1 MSVRRVIQGAQ
12 VPIKIWTDDMDSAS
26 LDQLREIA
34 SLPLIHHHVAAMPDV
49 HFGKGA
55 TVGSVIPTD
64 RAIIPAAVGVDIGC
78 GMTATR
84 LSLCTEDLPD
94 SLSTVRAA
102 IESRVPLGTGGAR
115 QTPKVKADD
124 SLLCA
129 YRDLLERNPNFG
141 APDPARVAAQ
151 IGTLGSGNH
160 FIELCLDE
168 TGCVWVML
176 HSGSRGVGHSI
187 GTHFIEHAK
196 REMER
201 WHIHLPNRDL
211 AYLPEGTDGFDRY
224 IEAVSW
230 AQAYAARN
238 RDLLLEKTI
247 EGLRE
252 TLPPFE
258 IEDEVIDAHHNYV
271 EREYH
276 FGRDVWLTRKG
287 AIRARKGDL
296 GIIPG
301 SMGTRS
307 YIVRGRGNPDSFCS
321 CSHGAGRQLSR
332 SEAKRRF
339 SIEDL
344 ARETDGIECRKDAGV
359 IDEIPL
365 SYKDIERV
373 MEYQDDLVE
382 IVHTLKQVVNVK
394 G

>member
-12 VPIKIWTDDMDSAS
+12 VPIKIWTDDVDSAS

-78 GMTATR
+78 GMTAAR

-258 IEDEVIDAHHNYV
+258 IEDEVISAHHNYV
-271 EREYH
+271 EREHH

-287 AIRARKGDL
+287 AIRAREGDL

-359 IDEIPL
+359 IDEIP
-365 SYKDIERV
+365 SAYKDIERV

-382 IVHTLKQVVNVK
+382 IVHTLQQVVNVK